1 MFFFPKTQQKLLTK
15 EKIWLLLGYLI
26 RLTVNA
32 FYSHKFFLSIDY
44 DFVYFEQTMG
54 EKMLVE
60 GKISFHLSRKT
71 QFKSWNH

>member
-1 MFFFPKTQQKLLTK
+1 MLSKMKKEPDTESLDSFGSKTT
-15 EKIWLLLGYLI
+15 
-26 RLTVNA
+26 
-32 FYSHKFFLSIDY
+32 HKFFLSIDY